1 MPDQTLLK
9 DDRVLV
15 QLAHDVGEETVPIL
29 LNSFQKEI
37 KTSRQTIRGCLQS
50 GDYALM
56 ETTAHAFKSVS
67 ASFGALQ
74 LSEKC
79 LAMELG
85 AKEKLEL
92 GKLQALFD
100 QLETVADTTVE
111 AFGF

>member
-1 MPDQTLLK
+1 MPDPVLLK

-29 LNSFQKEI
+29 LASFGREI
-37 KTSRQTIRGCLQS
+37 QTSLQTIQDCLTS
-50 GDYALM
+50 SDYALM

-67 ASFGALQ
+67 ASFGAQL

-79 LAMELG
+79 LALELA
-85 AKEKLEL
+85 AKEK
-92 GKLQALFD
+92 
-100 QLETVADTTVE
+100 ADTSQLQKIVEELKSMVEATIE